1 MNNMNNM
8 DTKQLATYSFPEIR
22 VVDLMSECF
31 ICISGNHE
39 GITEENWDE
48 P

>member
-1 MNNMNNM
+1 ME
-8 DTKQLATYSFPEIR
+8 KLEYLSPALR
-22 VVDLMSECF
+22 VVPVDFDLSF
-31 ICISGNHE
+31 CISGNHE

>member
-1 MNNMNNM
+1 MENRQYISPAVRLV
-8 DTKQLATYSFPEIR
+8 DVSYDHSF
-22 VVDLMSECF
+22 
-31 ICISGNHE
+31 CISGNHE